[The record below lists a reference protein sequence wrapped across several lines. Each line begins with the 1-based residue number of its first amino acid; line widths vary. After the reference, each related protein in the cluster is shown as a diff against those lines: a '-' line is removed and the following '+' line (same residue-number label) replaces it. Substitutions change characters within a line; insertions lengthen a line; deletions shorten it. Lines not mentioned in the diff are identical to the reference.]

1 MKTIEAPAQVGPRP
15 MGYFVR
21 PMRLEDIP
29 QVTQIERECFPTG
42 WTATPF
48 RRELRNRIA
57 AYLVAVEARDPYR
70 ADTEARE
77 ALSREDMPV
86 KPLTLRQLLGKT
98 IGNILGHEEPDPHP
112 GSPQRVA
119 GFAGVWF
126 MADEAHVTVIGTG
139 DHWRRQGIGE
149 LLLLA
154 AVEMSRARGAHVVT
168 LEVRASNT
176 IAQALYQK
184 YGFNA
189 AGLRKGYYTDNRE
202 DAVIMTTDAIG
213 GMEYEAR
220 LTALRLD
227 HEQRWGSSVRLWPP

>member
-21 PMRLEDIP
+21 PMRLEDTP
-29 QVTQIERECFPTG
+29 QVSQIERECFPTG

-57 AYLVAVEARDPYR
+57 SYLVAVEARDPFR
-70 ADTEARE
+70 ADAEARE
-77 ALSREDMPV
+77 ALSREDMPL
-86 KPLTLRQLLGKT
+86 KLPSLGKRLGDA
-98 IGNILGHEEPDPHP
+98 IAHILGRQQPELPS
-112 GSPQRVA
+112 GIPQRVA
-119 GFAGVWF
+119 GFVGVWF

-139 DHWRRQGIGE
+139 NHWRRQGIGE

-154 AVEMSRARGAHVVT
+154 AIEMSRVRQAHVVT

-176 IAQALYQK
+176 IAQALYEK

-189 AGLRKGYYTDNRE
+189 VGVRKGYYTDNRE
-202 DAVIMTTDAIG
+202 DAVIMTTDPIAAID
-213 GMEYEAR
+213 YEAR

>member
-1 MKTIEAPAQVGPRP
+1 MKTIEAPSQVGPRP

-57 AYLVAVEARDPYR
+57 SYLVAVEARDPFQ
-70 ADTEARE
+70 ADAEARE
-77 ALSREDMPV
+77 ALSREDRPP
-86 KPLTLRQLLGKT
+86 KPLSLLQRLGDS
-98 IGNILGHEEPDPHP
+98 IAHILGREEPEAP
-112 GSPQRVA
+112 SALPQRVA
-119 GFAGVWF
+119 GFVGVWF
-126 MADEAHVTVIGTG
+126 MADEAHITVIGTG

-154 AVEMSRARGAHVVT
+154 SIEMSRARQAHVVT

-176 IAQALYQK
+176 IAQTLYEK
-184 YGFNA
+184 YGFNS
-189 AGLRKGYYTDNRE
+189 AGVRKGYYTDNRE
-202 DAVIMTTDAIG
+202 DAVIMTTDPIG
-213 GMEYEAR
+213 SIEYEAR
-220 LTALRLD
+220 LMALRMD
-227 HEQRWGSSVRLWPP
+227 HEQRWGSSVRLWPA